1 MATAAVAAALSGQMG
16 VGGSYVLPPS
26 RLADSV
32 IQWYRAQRDWS
43 RCQSQWSPCRY
54 GWRVCGWRCERQ
66 RTHRLTFQL
75 CIWDQLKEIDD
86 PSVSYTHLTLPTKA

>member
-43 RCQSQWSPCRY
+43 WGSI
-54 GWRVCGWRCERQ
+54 ER
-66 RTHRLTFQL
+66 RGEDHVLT
-75 CIWDQLKEIDD
+75 
-86 PSVSYTHLTLPTKA
+86 TLSAPGGHADRGTTLSAPGGRGAA